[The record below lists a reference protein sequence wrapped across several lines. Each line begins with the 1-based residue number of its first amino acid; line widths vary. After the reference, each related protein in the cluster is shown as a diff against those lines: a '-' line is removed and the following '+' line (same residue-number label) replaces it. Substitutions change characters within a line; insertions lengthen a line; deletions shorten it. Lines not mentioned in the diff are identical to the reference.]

1 MNTDSRRII
10 GALLVPVVGAVL
22 FFGCKKEGPKEAGQ
36 AAPQTSKAQVAGGA
50 LKAGAAK
57 PEKAKTE
64 TETYL
69 YDPAGRR
76 DPFLSIIEAAKK
88 DRETEKKKKGIKPS
102 ESYDINEIKVIAIA
116 TDKKN
121 RYAMILFPD
130 NKYFTVKEG
139 MTLGRYGGKVTRIT
153 EEGVTVREY
162 IKDYKGMTQPKDTI
176 LKLRKEEG
184 E

>member
-1 MNTDSRRII
+1 MNADSRRII

-22 FFGCKKEGPKEAGQ
+22 FCGCKKEGPKEPRQ
-36 AAPQTSKAQVAGGA
+36 IVPQTAKAQGAAGT
-50 LKAGAAK
+50 LKTGEAK
-57 PEKAKTE
+57 PEKPKVE
-64 TETYL
+64 TDTYL

-102 ESYDINEIKVIAIA
+102 ESYDVNEIKVIAIA

-121 RYAMILFPD
+121 RYAMMLFPD
-130 NKYFTVKEG
+130 NKYFTVREG

-153 EEGVTVREY
+153 EEGVSVREY